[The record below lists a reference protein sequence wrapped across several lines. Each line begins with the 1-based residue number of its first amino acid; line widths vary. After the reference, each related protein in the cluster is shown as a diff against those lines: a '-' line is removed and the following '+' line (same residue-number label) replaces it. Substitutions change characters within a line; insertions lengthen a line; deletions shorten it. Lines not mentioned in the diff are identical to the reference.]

1 MFPAKTCFTELVFF
15 FFFPFCRDGILA
27 PQPGMEP
34 EPLQWKWEVLTTGLP
49 GISQESV
56 LIEFKAQ
63 KTATRH
69 ENNSNKKLPTL

>member
-1 MFPAKTCFTELVFF
+1 MDLAELGLS
-15 FFFPFCRDGILA
+15 CGIWDPV